1 MLRNDWFIEDP
12 QNEETVTLLAVVIN
26 ISPFTQTR
34 TARFVEN
41 VSDFF
46 SEIFHYCRKC
56 FPVFT
61 PRKKFWETVFSNSVS
76 SFAGTDATLLPYAGG

>member
-12 QNEETVTLLAVVIN
+12 QNEETVTLLALVIN

-34 TARFVEN
+34 KICRESKIEN

-46 SEIFHYCRKC
+46 FRNLSLLQEM
-56 FPVFT
+56 FPRFCA
-61 PRKKFWETVFSNSVS
+61 KEAILGNSV
-76 SFAGTDATLLPYAGG
+76 